1 MYLTYLFQRSHEGV
15 PLPATAAATASST
28 PATAATENSITAVA
42 SSDSYAATASVKVP
56 PAAPSVPEVV
66 YTVGPPVSTAAPSPA
81 ALMPTP
87 TPLQRQGSARSVN
100 GAEGQGQTNTLP
112 PAPPVGDSPQM
123 SSPYAVPPFS
133 PGGGGGGGAVESFTM
148 LPRQRSVKVESN
160 VPRYMQPKRANS
172 TMSSSMSVGGLSGS
186 NMMNSNGG
194 GTTPR

>member
-15 PLPATAAATASST
+15 PLPATA
-28 PATAATENSITAVA
+28 PATAENSITAVA

-87 TPLQRQGSARSVN
+87 TPLQRQGSARSIN
-100 GAEGQGQTNTLP
+100 GAEGQTNTLP
-112 PAPPVGDSPQM
+112 PAPPVGDNPQM